1 MAQAIYI
8 YQGKQSKKKRPMH
21 SYYANTSTETKHIK
35 VEEKGEEETKEN
47 KTKKTPAS
55 QHSTIDLSF
64 HMQWPFQRTGMDPIH
79 PSSSLVLGSV
89 HTYIHYRYMYIQEEE
104 AEAER
109 RIVTT
114 E

>member
-1 MAQAIYI
+1 
-8 YQGKQSKKKRPMH
+8 
-21 SYYANTSTETKHIK
+21 
-35 VEEKGEEETKEN
+35 
-47 KTKKTPAS
+47 
-55 QHSTIDLSF
+55 
-64 HMQWPFQRTGMDPIH
+64 MDPIH

-104 AEAER
+104 EAEAER